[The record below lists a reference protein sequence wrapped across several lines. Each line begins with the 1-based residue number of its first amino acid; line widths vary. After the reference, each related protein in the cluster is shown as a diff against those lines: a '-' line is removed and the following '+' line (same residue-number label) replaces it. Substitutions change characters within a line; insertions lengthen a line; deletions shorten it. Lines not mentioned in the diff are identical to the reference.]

1 MTWSLKHRTRADGR
15 RDRLTVD
22 ASGANTRALKMRQK
36 TRVPFGSSRRSHAKQ
51 RFSWWVFGEFD
62 FRSLSDDPDKL
73 LI

>member
-36 TRVPFGSSRRSHAKQ
+36 NTRAIRIKPSITRKAA
-51 RFSWWVFGEFD
+51 
-62 FRSLSDDPDKL
+62 
-73 LI
+73 I